1 MPVPS
6 VEQPP
11 KMEQKPLP
19 SHLKY
24 AYLGVESTLP
34 VIISASL
41 TALEEKKLLRV
52 LRDHKHALGWSLAD
66 LKGIRS
72 SMCMHRI
79 LLEYGHK
86 PSVEAQRRLN
96 PTMKEVV
103 RKEVLKWLDTGVIYP
118 ISDSAWVSPVQVV
131 PKKGGTTVNRTENN
145 ILLPSRTVT
154 GWRICIDYRKLNKAT
169 RKDHF
174 PLPFLDQMLDRL
186 AGHEYYCFLD
196 GYSGYNQIAI
206 APEDPEKTTFTCPY
220 GTFAFRRM
228 PFGLCNAPGTFQLC
242 MMTIFSDMVERT
254 IEIFMDDFSVMG
266 NSFDNCLENLR
277 TVLAR
282 CEETNLV
289 LNLEKCH
296 FMVQEGIVLGHR
308 ISARGI
314 EIDRAKIE
322 AIEKLP
328 PPSSVKGI
336 RSFLGHAGFYRRF
349 IKDFSQIAK
358 PLSNLLV
365 QGIPFEF
372 HSQCLHAFSVLKD
385 KLISA
390 PIFVAPDWSFP
401 FELMCD
407 ASDYAIGAVLGQKRE
422 KIFQV
427 IYYASRTLNDAQLNY
442 ATTEKE
448 LLAIVF
454 AFDKFRP
461 YLIGNKVVVH
471 TDHSAIKYLMTKK
484 DAKPRLI
491 RWVLLLQEFDVEIK
505 DKKGTENLVAD
516 HLSRLEGAR
525 DDFPVNDEFPDEKH
539 LSIEDKRAV
548 PWFADFVNYLVA
560 KVVPP
565 EFNYQHKKRF
575 FAHLKHY
582 YWEEPILY
590 RHGADQVIRRC
601 VPEDEMHSILN
612 HCHTLPCGG
621 HFGGQRTAAKVL
633 QSGFYWPT
641 LFKDAHQFVS
651 TCDKCQRM
659 GNISRKDEPPMHPI
673 LEVELFDLWG
683 IDFMGP
689 FPASYNNLY
698 ILLAVDYVSK
708 WVEAIPTRTNDA
720 KVVAQFMRSHIFSR
734 FGTPRALITDNGT
747 HFCNKVIDKVLQKY
761 GVRHRTSLAYHPQSN
776 GQAEVSNR
784 EIKYILEKTV
794 NSSRKDWFK
803 KMDNAL
809 WAYRTAFKTP
819 LGMSLFKIVYG
830 KTCHLPVELEHRAY
844 WAT

>member
-1 MPVPS
+1 MD
-6 VEQPP
+6 
-11 KMEQKPLP
+11 QKPLP

-24 AYLGVESTLP
+24 AYLGVASTLP

-41 TALEEKKLLRV
+41 TKLEEEKLLRV
-52 LRDHKHALGWSLAD
+52 LRDHRNALGWSLAD
-66 LKGIRS
+66 LKGIRP

-79 LLEYGHK
+79 LLEEGYK

-96 PTMKEVV
+96 PSMKEVV

-131 PKKGGTTVNRTENN
+131 PKKGGTTVIRTENN

-154 GWRICIDYRKLNKAT
+154 GWRIFIDYRKLNKAT

-206 APEDPEKTTFTCPY
+206 APEDQEKTTFTCPY
-220 GTFAFRRM
+220 GTFAFRWM
-228 PFGLCNAPGTFQLC
+228 PFGLCNAPGTFQRC
-242 MMTIFSDMVERT
+242 MMAIFSDMVETT
-254 IEIFMDDFSVMG
+254 IEIFMDDFSVLG

-277 TVLAR
+277 SVLIR

-289 LNLEKCH
+289 LNWEKCH

-314 EIDRAKIE
+314 EVDRAKIE
-322 AIEKLP
+322 AIEKLS

-336 RSFLGHAGFYRRF
+336 RSFLGHAGFYRKF

-372 HSQCLHAFSVLKD
+372 DSQCLHAFTVLKD

-390 PIFVAPDWSFP
+390 PIVVAPDWSFP

-407 ASDYAIGAVLGQKRE
+407 ASYFAIGAVLGQKRE

-442 ATTEKE
+442 ATIEKE

-516 HLSRLEGAR
+516 HFSQLEGASDEVQVN
-525 DDFPVNDEFPDEKH
+525 DDFPDEQ
-539 LSIEDKRAV
+539 LLAIDKRAI
-548 PWFADFVNYLVA
+548 PWFADYVNYLVA

-565 EFNYQHKKRF
+565 EFNY
-575 FAHLKHY
+575 
-582 YWEEPILY
+582 
-590 RHGADQVIRRC
+590 
-601 VPEDEMHSILN
+601 
-612 HCHTLPCGG
+612 
-621 HFGGQRTAAKVL
+621 
-633 QSGFYWPT
+633 
-641 LFKDAHQFVS
+641 
-651 TCDKCQRM
+651 
-659 GNISRKDEPPMHPI
+659 
-673 LEVELFDLWG
+673 
-683 IDFMGP
+683 
-689 FPASYNNLY
+689 
-698 ILLAVDYVSK
+698 
-708 WVEAIPTRTNDA
+708 
-720 KVVAQFMRSHIFSR
+720 
-734 FGTPRALITDNGT
+734 
-747 HFCNKVIDKVLQKY
+747 
-761 GVRHRTSLAYHPQSN
+761 
-776 GQAEVSNR
+776 
-784 EIKYILEKTV
+784 
-794 NSSRKDWFK
+794 
-803 KMDNAL
+803 
-809 WAYRTAFKTP
+809 
-819 LGMSLFKIVYG
+819 
-830 KTCHLPVELEHRAY
+830 
-844 WAT
+844 